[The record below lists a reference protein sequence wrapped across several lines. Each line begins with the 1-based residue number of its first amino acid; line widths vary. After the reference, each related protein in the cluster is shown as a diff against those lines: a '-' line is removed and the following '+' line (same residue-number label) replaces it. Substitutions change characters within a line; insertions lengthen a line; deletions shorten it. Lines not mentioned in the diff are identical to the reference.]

1 MKKICLTATFLL
13 IFNATFACESG
24 EAKICL
30 VGNDGQRISVS
41 HSRWINAFP
50 HIVNCFGFVSDLEVP
65 ILSGHDIVKIDKLLL
80 RAEKTSHYVDIY
92 RDLLLNFDAEK
103 FFEILTKLGADK
115 ETPLYH
121 LAAQVFAHRA
131 YRKLVKDPDKVD
143 ELFRLF
149 GYFDE
154 KYPAF
159 ASHLKMYVYL
169 GLKHAERIY
178 LNGYI
183 SEHLSAEEFMRRLP
197 EKVVQFGEFDE
208 FNGDFPCFDKL
219 RAFKSALSCYYSPF
233 IKYYGRSRRMHFAN
247 EGLHKAVWLGEPES
261 LKIALDSGASIDQSA
276 MVKDSFGNPIDE
288 GFPPLWKAIVL
299 DKLPIVQLLI
309 ERGAN
314 PLYIIKR
321 NIYEGKR
328 EIGAEER
335 TILEAALSLNGDGGT
350 LDAICC
356 VLLNEVLKKQPQLL
370 KDILEKNE
378 EARMCANFLIPE
390 ISSLVEQRLQI
401 IDSTSLVQLMQ
412 VVVDFSRK
420 KCPCS
425 IL

>member
-1 MKKICLTATFLL
+1 MKKICLSATFLL
-13 IFNATFACESG
+13 IFNVAFACESG
-24 EAKICL
+24 DARMCL

-41 HSRWINAFP
+41 QSRWINAFP
-50 HIVNCFGFVSDLEVP
+50 GIASCFGFVSDLEIP
-65 ILSGHDIVKIDKLLL
+65 ILSGRGIVKIDNLLL

-92 RDLLLNFDAEK
+92 HDLLLNFDAEN

-121 LAAQVFAHRA
+121 LAAQAFAHRA

-143 ELFRLF
+143 ELFKLF
-149 GYFDE
+149 DYFE
-154 KYPAF
+154 ERYPAF
-159 ASHLKMYVYL
+159 ASYLKMYVYL

-183 SEHLSAEEFMRRLP
+183 SGRLSAEEFMRSLP
-197 EKVVQFGEFDE
+197 EKVVQFGEFDL
-208 FNGDFPCFDKL
+208 FNCDFPYSDRR
-219 RAFKSALSCYYSPF
+219 RAFDGAFSCYYSPF
-233 IKYYGRSRRMHFAN
+233 IKYYRCDRRTPFPN
-247 EGLHKAVWLGEPES
+247 KLLHTAIWLGEPES
-261 LKIALDSGASIDQSA
+261 LKIALDSGASIDQST
-276 MVKDSFGNPIDE
+276 MVKDPFGNPIDE
-288 GFPPLWKAIVL
+288 GFPPLWKAIIL
-299 DKLPIVQLLI
+299 GKLPIVQLLI

-321 NIYEGKR
+321 NIYERKR

-335 TILEAALSLNGDGGT
+335 TILEAALSLNGAGGT

-356 VLLNEVLKKQPQLL
+356 VLLNKVIERNPHFLKNL
-370 KDILEKNE
+370 LEKNGE
-378 EARMCANFLIPE
+378 VRVQVNSLIPE
-390 ISSLVEQRLQI
+390 ISSLLEQRLQI
-401 IDSTSLVQLMQ
+401 IDSASLAKLMQ
-412 VVVDFSRK
+412 AVVDFSRK